1 MGEFRKNLSEKR
13 WFRLAAEGVFGR
25 KWLALFLG
33 LASLLFLLPLAAP
46 ETKVP
51 EALQALGGASYL
63 LLLLAEIIKA
73 NYSVICLIL
82 SPKYEI
88 EPKLVK
94 FRVDLKS
101 DTLRAVLADSITLTP
116 GTITVTLEGDE
127 YLVHCLDK
135 DLAEGMSDSE
145 FVRKLKEFERGGK
158 GEEDGTIL

>member
-1 MGEFRKNLSEKR
+1 MFMLFFVLWVIFNGRISAEI
-13 WFRLAAEGVFGR
+13 AAIGVVI
-25 KWLALFLG
+25 AV
-33 LASLLFLLPLAAP
+33 LLFCFICKFMDYSLKKEFNLYRNI
-46 ETKVP
+46 
-51 EALQALGGASYL
+51 LQGASYL

>member
-1 MGEFRKNLSEKR
+1 MDYGVNKEFNLYR
-13 WFRLAAEGVFGR
+13 NILR
-25 KWLALFLG
+25 
-33 LASLLFLLPLAAP
+33 
-46 ETKVP
+46 
-51 EALQALGGASYL
+51 GASYL

>member
-1 MGEFRKNLSEKR
+1 MFMLFFVLWVIFNGRISAEI
-13 WFRLAAEGVFGR
+13 AAIGVVI
-25 KWLALFLG
+25 AV
-33 LASLLFLLPLAAP
+33 LLFCFICKFMDYSRNILR
-46 ETKVP
+46 
-51 EALQALGGASYL
+51 GASYL

-127 YLVHCLDK
+127 YL
-135 DLAEGMSDSE
+135 E

>member
-1 MGEFRKNLSEKR
+1 MFMLFFVLWVIFNGRISAEI
-13 WFRLAAEGVFGR
+13 AAIGVVV
-25 KWLALFLG
+25 AV
-33 LASLLFLLPLAAP
+33 LLFCFICKFMDYSLKKEFNLYWNILR
-46 ETKVP
+46 
-51 EALQALGGASYL
+51 GASYL

>member
-1 MGEFRKNLSEKR
+1 MFMLFFVLWVIFNGSISAEI
-13 WFRLAAEGVFGR
+13 AAIGVVI
-25 KWLALFLG
+25 AV
-33 LASLLFLLPLAAP
+33 LLFCFICKFMDYSLKKEFNLYRNILR
-46 ETKVP
+46 
-51 EALQALGGASYL
+51 GASYL

>member
-1 MGEFRKNLSEKR
+1 M
-13 WFRLAAEGVFGR
+13 
-25 KWLALFLG
+25 
-33 LASLLFLLPLAAP
+33 
-46 ETKVP
+46 
-51 EALQALGGASYL
+51 
-63 LLLLAEIIKA
+63 
-73 NYSVICLIL
+73 ICLIL

>member
-1 MGEFRKNLSEKR
+1 MFMLFFVLWVIFNGRISAEI
-13 WFRLAAEGVFGR
+13 AAIGVVI
-25 KWLALFLG
+25 AV
-33 LASLLFLLPLAAP
+33 LLFCFIC
-46 ETKVP
+46 KFMDYS
-51 EALQALGGASYL
+51 LQKEFNLYRNILRGASYL